1 MASPSCRIQSGDS
14 SHCRVKRK
22 GGLVN
27 QTTLSQRPKAVP
39 TGFHNDERCR
49 QFILRISAENPF
61 QFLVRRR
68 QGFGSDSQEKHAF
81 AQTLDEYQPA
91 KIFIACDEQP
101 LFLGGSHQQARVRGT
116 REIQIRS
123 RDDIV
128 TKTAKQAACDRV
140 NVLVE
145 QKSHEGTPT

>member
-1 MASPSCRIQSGDS
+1 
-14 SHCRVKRK
+14 VK
-22 GGLVN
+22 
-27 QTTLSQRPKAVP
+27 QTALFQRPKAVP
-39 TGFHNDERCR
+39 ARFHNDECRR
-49 QFILRISAENPF
+49 QFGFRITAENPC
-61 QFLVRRR
+61 QFVVSCR
-68 QGFGSDSQEKHAF
+68 QSFGRDSQEKHTF
-81 AQTLDEYQPA
+81 AQTLDEHQPS
-91 KIFIACDEQP
+91 KIFIARDEQP

-128 TKTAKQAACDRV
+128 TETAKQAACHRI